1 MPSPA
6 GAGAAEGGGAAVNA
20 QGYYSRLIGI
30 GRRANPTYREAQRDL
45 RALYSAT
52 LERSRFA

>member
-1 MPSPA
+1 M
-6 GAGAAEGGGAAVNA
+6 NA

-30 GRRANPTYREAQRDL
+30 GRRANPTYAEVQRDL

-52 LERSRFA
+52 QERSRFA

>member
-1 MPSPA
+1 MPPRPA
-6 GAGAAEGGGAAVNA
+6 GAATGGGGAAVNA

-30 GRRANPTYREAQRDL
+30 GRRANPTYAEVQRDL

-52 LERSRFA
+52 QERSRFA

>member
-1 MPSPA
+1 MPPRPA
-6 GAGAAEGGGAAVNA
+6 GAAAGGGAAVNA

-30 GRRANPTYREAQRDL
+30 GRRANPTYAEVQRDL

-52 LERSRFA
+52 QERSRFA